1 LLPAVLKLLSPALTG
16 TVLAGKVATG
26 RPGPGQDCYAYGFSD
41 RRVNGVRV
49 VGHNGGSPGYEG
61 QLDLY
66 LDRGSTVVMLTNQD
80 QVLTPVLQR
89 SEELLTR

>member
-1 LLPAVLKLLSPALTG
+1 
-16 TVLAGKVATG
+16 
-26 RPGPGQDCYAYGFSD
+26 
-41 RRVNGVRV
+41 VRI

-66 LDRGSTVVMLTNQD
+66 PDRGYTVVMLTNQD
-80 QVLTPVLQR
+80 RVLTPVLRR